1 MAEPRLRVPGHRM
14 PASKARKADRNR
26 GSTLTTESAVPDV
39 PPIPTESFLSVVAV
53 LASHGATDLIEM
65 VTGKTAEELQEMR
78 K

>member
-26 GSTLTTESAVPDV
+26 GSTLTVPDV
-39 PPIPTESFLSVVAV
+39 PPIPAESFLSVVAV

-78 K
+78 TDV